1 MVTIPQAHRHLLS
14 IHVATHGGAQPGQTM
29 RALASALMAL
39 VLVGLLVLPTGCQ
52 TRRDT
57 AAQKPLAPTPPA
69 GRLQEVAP
77 PVAVQQ
83 LQNALVDRDP
93 RVFIEMPADGATLP
107 NGSWTLRLKVRD
119 WPLVDAGPLGLGAHI
134 AVQVDDQPVLRL
146 TEHRTS
152 PTGDVVEATLPPLP
166 PGSHRITAYAAR
178 PWGEAVKNPGA
189 SARIRLQSVAGN
201 PLALPA
207 PGTPE
212 LVAVSPTPWNSAE
225 PVLLDW
231 LLFDAPLQHLREGD
245 DSWRLR
251 VSVNGD
257 AFLVDQN
264 VPLWLR
270 GWKSGSN
277 ALQLELVDGRGEP
290 LNPPF
295 NSLVREVKLGGD
307 SKPRW
312 LTGPLNP
319 DELAVLLGETPP
331 PPRASEPKPAP
342 QPAPEPV
349 AEAQAEAQATAVGQ
363 VQEPDAMAVA
373 EPDVL
378 TEPEAVGAPTADPAP
393 AAMAEAQ
400 PETPGGQPE
409 AKAPAA
415 PSAAVQPEPAAK
427 AEPSATKAAPQQ
439 DEPSAVPAPTAE
451 KPASLAPKTIANPER
466 LAPSSSLAGS
476 AREQVAA
483 DGTLI
488 QQTPRGPLAGLRQR
502 LGGS

>member
-1 MVTIPQAHRHLLS
+1 MATIPKAHRHLLS

-29 RALASALMAL
+29 RALASALVAL
-39 VLVGLLVLPTGCQ
+39 VLAGLLLLTAGCQ
-52 TRRDT
+52 PRRDT
-57 AAQKPLAPTPPA
+57 AAPKPLAPTPPA

-77 PVAVQQ
+77 PAAVQQ
-83 LQNALVDRDP
+83 LQSALADRDP
-93 RVFIEMPADGATLP
+93 QVSIDAPADGSTVPA
-107 NGSWTLRLKVRD
+107 GSWTLRLKVRD

-146 TEHRTS
+146 TEHRTAS
-152 PTGDVVEATLPPLP
+152 AGDVVEATLPPLP

-189 SARIRLQSVAGN
+189 SARIRVQSVAGN

-212 LVAVSPTPWNSAE
+212 LVVVSPAAWNSAE

-257 AFLVDQN
+257 AFLMDQN
-264 VPLWLR
+264 VPLWLQ

-277 ALQLELVDGRGEP
+277 ALQFELVDGRGEP

-295 NSLVREVKLGGD
+295 NSLVREVKLGGG
-307 SKPRW
+307 SKQRW
-312 LTGPLNP
+312 LAGPLKPN
-319 DELAVLLGETPP
+319 ELAVLMGDIPP
-331 PPRASEPKPAP
+331 PPREPEPA
-342 QPAPEPV
+342 PAPEPV
-349 AEAQAEAQATAVGQ
+349 AAAPAPAMEA
-363 VQEPDAMAVA
+363 VQEPASMAMA
-373 EPDVL
+373 
-378 TEPEAVGAPTADPAP
+378 EPEIWTGPKAVAAPGADPAP
-393 AAMAEAQ
+393 AAKPEAQ
-400 PETPGGQPE
+400 PEPPGGQTE
-409 AKAPAA
+409 SAAPAA
-415 PSAAVQPEPAAK
+415 PSAAERPETEAK
-427 AEPSATKAAPQQ
+427 AELPAT
-439 DEPSAVPAPTAE
+439 DEAVEHDGPSAVPAPTAE
-451 KPASLAPKTIANPER
+451 NPAPPAPKPIANPER

-476 AREQVAA
+476 ARELVAA